1 MCTFRYVEPAATR
14 ARGSATL
21 TNVTLYELGVG
32 KEYTDPAFGT
42 DRAAGQFP
50 LWQSHTKGGAA
61 APKPAEPCRWIAV
74 GVPVMPVREI
84 VTLAGTIMAL
94 AFGSVVVVAGTD

>member
-1 MCTFRYVEPAATR
+1 M
-14 ARGSATL
+14 
-21 TNVTLYELGVG
+21 NVTLYELELGN
-32 KEYTDPAFGT
+32 EYTDPAFGT

-50 LWQSHTKGGAA
+50 LWQSHTKGGAE

-94 AFGSVVVVAGTD
+94 AFGSVVVMVGTDWASYVMAALP

>member
-1 MCTFRYVEPAATR
+1 M
-14 ARGSATL
+14 
-21 TNVTLYELGVG
+21 
-32 KEYTDPAFGT
+32 
-42 DRAAGQFP
+42 
-50 LWQSHTKGGAA
+50 QSQTMGGEED
-61 APKPAEPCRWIAV
+61 APKPAGPCRWIVV